1 MDPTMPHRDALASL
15 NQALAAIDVMIRSG
29 KGQGGRLVEM
39 AREARHAADHLS
51 RQSPS
56 QAPAATREGAHPEKV

>member
-1 MDPTMPHRDALASL
+1 MPQRDALASL

-39 AREARHAADHLS
+39 AREARRATDQIS
-51 RQSPS
+51 RQTPS
-56 QAPAATREGAHPEKV
+56 QASKATEESAQSEKV